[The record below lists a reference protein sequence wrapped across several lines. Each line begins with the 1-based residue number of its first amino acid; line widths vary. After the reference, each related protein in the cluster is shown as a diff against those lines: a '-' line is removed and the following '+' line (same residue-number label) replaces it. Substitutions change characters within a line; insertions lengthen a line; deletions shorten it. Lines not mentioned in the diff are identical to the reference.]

1 MSGQSPGSVV
11 HVVVWK
17 QKGKTAILISI
28 HPPFFSQLL
37 LCINACVRA
46 PTCAGGAVGVVAGVR
61 GRSVA
66 PQAGVALA
74 VGAGGVARCATELGR
89 AAAGADG
96 SLAGEEPTSDC
107 GVRKGE

>member
-1 MSGQSPGSVV
+1 MSRQSPGSVV

-17 QKGKTAILISI
+17 QKRKISILISI
-28 HPPFFSQLL
+28 HPLLSQLF
-37 LCINACVRA
+37 LCINARVGA
-46 PTCAGGAVGVVAGVR
+46 LTCAGGAVGVVAGVR

-74 VGAGGVARCATELGR
+74 VGAGGVARCAAELGR

-107 GVRKGE
+107 GVKKRE